1 MSRAALLLLLAGA
14 GCDPKGEAGAGAP
27 SLRRLRLP
35 GAAASGMGA
44 AVSLPGDVDG
54 DGQIDL
60 MVGGWLGNRVCLV
73 PGPFVEAAVGE
84 AGPCAAGEG
93 AYDYAGY
100 SLATAGDADGDGTID
115 LLVGA
120 IGYSLPGANAGRAY
134 LLPGGFSAGGLG
146 DAARATLSG
155 EVANDYAA
163 ASLSAAG
170 DLTGDG
176 QPDYLIGAPGNDLG
190 GAGGGR
196 AYLLA
201 GPLAAGDTPLAS
213 AWATVSGVALSPLPG
228 PPHGEYGSGEAVGDA
243 QVDAGD
249 LDGDGLHDLVIG
261 AYGVSEAGSNAGRVA
276 VFLGPVAAGA
286 FLLTDADAAL
296 DGAEA
301 EGFAGSPLLAAGD
314 LDEDGHAELFVA
326 ADGIGRV
333 YRLSGPTLL
342 GGGSLAEAESSLSS
356 ASAGDRF
363 GAALALG
370 TWAGE
375 PVLVVGAP
383 SDAAMGS
390 EAGAAYLFC
399 DLTTPGD
406 RSVRRAFHVEEGSG
420 QADQLGLSVAAG
432 LDLVAIGAPGADAG
446 GAFAGEVL
454 LLERDGAE

>member
-14 GCDPKGEAGAGAP
+14 GCDRKGEAGGEEP
-27 SLRRLRLP
+27 GLGVLRLP
-35 GAAASGMGA
+35 GSASDGMGA
-44 AVSLPGDVDG
+44 AVTLPGDVDG
-54 DGQIDL
+54 DGQRDL
-60 MVGGWLGNRVCLV
+60 VVGGWLGNRVCLV
-73 PGPFVEAAVGE
+73 PGPFVAEAVDA
-84 AGPCAAGEG
+84 AGPCVEGEG

-100 SLATAGDADGDGTID
+100 SLAPAGDADGDGKID

-120 IGYSLPGANAGRAY
+120 IGYALPGANAGRAY

-201 GPLAAGDTPLAS
+201 GPLPAGDTPLAA
-213 AWATVSGVALSPLPG
+213 AWATVSGVALRPLPG

-261 AYGVSEAGSNAGRVA
+261 AYGVSEAGSSAGRVA
-276 VFLGPVAAGA
+276 VFRGPVSAGA
-286 FLLTDADAAL
+286 SLLTDADAAL
-296 DGAEA
+296 DGAAA

-314 LDEDGHAELFVA
+314 LDEDGYAELFVA
-326 ADGIGRV
+326 ADGLGRV
-333 YRLSGPTLL
+333 YRVSGPTLL
-342 GGGSLAEAESSLSS
+342 AGGSLAEAESSLSS
-356 ASAGDRF
+356 ESAGDRF

-383 SDAAMGS
+383 SDHTMGS
-390 EAGAAYLFC
+390 EAGAAYLFG

-406 RSVRRAFHVEEGSG
+406 RSSRRAFHGEQGSG

-432 LDLVAIGAPGADAG
+432 VDLVAIGAPGADAG
-446 GAFAGEVL
+446 GAFSGEVR
-454 LLERDGAE
+454 LLELGGDR